1 MPKGTSLLLIIWNV
15 VLTGL
20 LGWSLMRKPAGAT
33 AATPAGGET
42 AGSEVTVPAPLVRD
56 TGLLKDARIAYYE
69 LDSVETGYKLIE
81 ESKSRVKSET
91 KRAQESL
98 DREMGKAQQRA
109 QELMAKDHTYS
120 TKAERDAD
128 QAELETLDRK
138 LGEMRMEASDRID
151 RLQEDVT
158 RQINDEIIA
167 ALEEY
172 NKTAGF
178 DYIISVQE
186 AGQVWPG
193 NKGLNVT
200 QDLVQLLNA
209 RHATKKR

>member
-20 LGWSLMRKPAGAT
+20 LGWSLMRKPAATT
-33 AATPAGGET
+33 AATTTGTGTETQET
-42 AGSEVTVPAPLVRD
+42 AVPAPLVRD

-81 ESKSRVKSET
+81 ESKNRVKGET
-91 KRAQESL
+91 KREQEKL
-98 DREMGKAQQRA
+98 EREMGKAQQRA
-109 QELMAKDHTYS
+109 QELMQKDHTYS

-128 QAELETLDRK
+128 QAELEALDQK
-138 LGEMRMEASDRID
+138 LGQMRMDASDRID
-151 RLQEDVT
+151 QLQEDVT
-158 RQINDEIIA
+158 RKINDEIVA
-167 ALEEY
+167 TLEEY

-200 QDLVQLLNA
+200 NDIVQMLNA
-209 RHATKKR
+209 RHQATKK